1 MTRIINRHKID
12 DDLASEIISNACNL
26 NDQGNIAAYPA
37 LEELDGQFD
46 FSDGYKKWKSKLIQ
60 EAKRQ
65 EDILTKKSK
74 HKIQSR
80 RIIPIAASI
89 MIFVCLTVFGTFTSP
104 PIKTMINNMLLSWN
118 EVYVQ
123 ISNDE
128 YDSQQDIIVADIS
141 EWAVPDGFTKVLTYQ
156 TYNIVRVKYINDD
169 KYIEFL
175 KRPNKKDATMDS
187 ERLHHE
193 IYLIGGV
200 EVHQFS
206 TEGIYE
212 YIFSDD
218 NYLYMIK
225 TNIKENEIEKIIVSS
240 IE

>member
-26 NDQGNIAAYPA
+26 NDQSNIAAYPS
-37 LEELDGQFD
+37 LKELDGQFD
-46 FSDGYKKWKSKLIQ
+46 FSDGYKKWKSKLII

-65 EDILTKKSK
+65 EDTLTKKIK
-74 HKIQSR
+74 HRIHSG

-89 MIFVCLTVFGTFTSP
+89 IIFVCLTVFGAFTSP
-104 PIKTMINNMLLSWN
+104 PIKTMINNMMLSWN

-123 ISNDE
+123 IGNDE

-141 EWAVPDGFTKVLTYQ
+141 EWAVPDGFTQVLSSES
-156 TYNIVRVKYINDD
+156 YNVIRLKYINDD

-175 KRPNKKDATMDS
+175 KRPNKKEATMDS
-187 ERLHHE
+187 ERFKHE
-193 IYLIGGV
+193 IFLIGGI

-206 TEGIYE
+206 TEGLYE

-218 NYLYMIK
+218 DYLYMVK
-225 TNIKENEIEKIIVSS
+225 TNIQREKIEKIIVSS
-240 IE
+240 IK